1 MSIRDQINKNP
12 LPWLIGLAV
21 VVGAV
26 LLFVF
31 LPGDQSGTSGY
42 RPAAFFSDDD
52 GQSYFIDRPD
62 EVPPYERE
70 GKEVVSAVIARDKT
84 TNEEFVLYLAK
95 YDPAVRSEATAFQD
109 AGAAGPAPPMLI
121 KRPGDEEWVVN
132 QDPSRAA
139 EIQAITTPPASPAG
153 NGYVIINPRS

>member
-31 LPGDQSGTSGY
+31 LPGDPTGTSGY
-42 RPAAFFSDDD
+42 RPEAFYSVDD
-52 GQSYFIDRPD
+52 GQTYFTDRPD
-62 EVPPYERE
+62 EVPPYTYD
-70 GKEVVSAVIARDKT
+70 GKEAVSAIVARDKA

-95 YDPAVRSEATAFQD
+95 YDPAVRGQANAFQD

-121 KRPGDEEWVVN
+121 KRPGDEEWISN
-132 QDPSRAA
+132 EDPARAA
-139 EIQAITTPPASPAG
+139 EAAEITVPPASPAG